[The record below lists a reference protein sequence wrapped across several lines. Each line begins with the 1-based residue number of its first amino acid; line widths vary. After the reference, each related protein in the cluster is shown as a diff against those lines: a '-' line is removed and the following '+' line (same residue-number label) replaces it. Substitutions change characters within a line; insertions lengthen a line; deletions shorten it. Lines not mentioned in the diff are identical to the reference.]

1 MTRKFS
7 ILLALILGVY
17 MTGLAQESATS
28 SSLAIKSKPK
38 NMWEVGLHVGHNIVT
53 GDVDWDSGFGV
64 GLHAR
69 KSLDYVFSLRF
80 DASYE
85 SLSGEEEDDLRPEDG
100 TRWRNVNGGNG
111 FGENWQPEYET
122 RVISGDATLVASLNQ
137 FKVFKK
143 NKINPYLFAGAG
155 IGSFDVMAVDGNIEL
170 EIDDLDQFDDDWSIS
185 TYLTG
190 GFGIAFKL
198 GKKVSIG
205 LEHKIKSVL
214 GRGDDLLDAAELLG
228 SSETSSRDLINY
240 TNIRLAI
247 PIGKGDDTSQPL
259 YWASPLD
266 LIADDLAE
274 VKARPI
280 FDNNDTDGDG
290 VVDAFDQE
298 NNTAAGCPVDTRG
311 VTLDSD
317 GDGIADCKDK
327 EPYSPPGYKVDN
339 QGVADVPAPDYINE
353 NDVNRI
359 VDAKLK
365 DFRVPTPAIPPMD
378 WFLPMV
384 NFDNNKYAIK
394 NSEYA
399 KLRQIAQVMKQ
410 HPGLRVVA
418 TGFTDATA
426 SNCYNDVLSYNRSQA
441 AIDYMVSKYGIG
453 RDRFVLNYSGEN
465 DLLVPTNSKSLVN
478 RRVEFKVATIE
489 SNVGKPDCGVNNAGT
504 GGSGYSGNKESGY

>member
-1 MTRKFS
+1 
-7 ILLALILGVY
+7 
-17 MTGLAQESATS
+17 MTGMAQDATS
-28 SSLAIKSKPK
+28 NSSLAIKSKPK
-38 NMWEVGLHVGHNIVT
+38 NMWEIGLNVGHDIIT
-53 GDVDWDSGFGV
+53 GDVDWNSGFGV

-69 KSLDYVFSLRF
+69 KALDYVFSVRL
-80 DASYE
+80 DATYE
-85 SLSGEEEDDLRPEDG
+85 ALSGEEDETRRPEDAS
-100 TRWRNVNGGNG
+100 RYG
-111 FGENWQPEYET
+111 FPANWLPEYNT
-122 RVISGDATLVASLNQ
+122 NVISGDLTLIASLNQ

-143 NKINPYLFAGAG
+143 NKINPYFFAGAG
-155 IGSFDVMAVDGNIEL
+155 VGSFDVTAINGDDEFDADEFQRVGL
-170 EIDDLDQFDDDWSIS
+170 EFDDPWTVS

-190 GFGIAFKL
+190 GAGIGFRL
-198 GKKVSIG
+198 GKKASLAI
-205 LEHKIKSVL
+205 EHKIKSVL
-214 GRGDDLLDAAELLG
+214 GRGDDLLDAAELRG

-240 TNIRLAI
+240 TNLRLSFAI
-247 PIGKGDDTSQPL
+247 GGDDQAMPL

-266 LIADDLAE
+266 MIADDLAE

-298 NNTAAGCPVDTRG
+298 NNTDSGCPVDTRG

-339 QGVADVPAPDYINE
+339 QGVADVPEPDYIDE

-384 NFDNNKYAIK
+384 NFDNNKYSIK

-399 KLRQIAQVMKQ
+399 KLRQVAQVMKQ
-410 HPGLRVVA
+410 HPGMRVVA

-426 SNCYNDVLSYNRSQA
+426 SNCYNDVLSYNRAQA

-465 DLLVPTNSKSLVN
+465 DLLVPTNAKSLVN
-478 RRVEFKVATIE
+478 RRVEFKVASVE
-489 SNVGKPDCGVNNAGT
+489 SNVGKPDCGVNNAGS
-504 GGSGYSGNKESGY
+504 GGSGYSGNKASGY

>member
-17 MTGLAQESATS
+17 MTGIAQEAATS

-38 NMWEVGLHVGHNIVT
+38 NMWEIGLNVGHDIVT

-69 KSLDYVFSLRF
+69 KALDYVFSVRL
-80 DASYE
+80 DATYE
-85 SLSGEEEDDLRPEDG
+85 SLSGEEDETERSADAA
-100 TRWRNVNGGNG
+100 VYG
-111 FGENWQPEYET
+111 FADNWLPEYET
-122 RVISGDATLVASLNQ
+122 TIISGDATLVASLNQ

-155 IGSFDVMAVDGNIEL
+155 IGNFDVTAIEGNNEVDV
-170 EIDDLDQFDDDWSIS
+170 DDLDFDDEWTVS

-190 GFGIAFKL
+190 GFGIGFKL
-198 GKKVSIG
+198 GKKASLGI
-205 LEHKIKSVL
+205 EHKIKSVL
-214 GRGDDLLDAAELLG
+214 GRGDDLLDASERLG
-228 SSETSSRDLINY
+228 SAETSSRDLINY
-240 TNIRLAI
+240 TNIRLSFA
-247 PIGKGDDTSQPL
+247 IGKGDDQAQPL

-266 LIADDLAE
+266 MIADDLAE

-298 NNTAAGCPVDTRG
+298 ANTDAGCPVDTRG

-327 EPYSPPGYKVDN
+327 EPFSPPGYKVDN
-339 QGVADVPAPDYINE
+339 QGVANVPAPDYVNE

-384 NFDNNKYAIK
+384 NFDNNKYSIK
-394 NSEYA
+394 ETEYA
-399 KLRQIAQVMKQ
+399 KLRQVAQVMKQ
-410 HPGLRVVA
+410 HPGMRVVA

-426 SNCYNDVLSYNRSQA
+426 SNCYNDVLSYNRAQA
-441 AIDYMVSKYGIG
+441 SIDYMVSKYGIG

-478 RRVEFKVATIE
+478 RRVEFKVASVE
-489 SNVGKPDCGVNNAGT
+489 SNVGKPDCGVNNAGR

>member
-1 MTRKFS
+1 MTRKFL
-7 ILLALILGVY
+7 ILLTLILGAY
-17 MTGLAQESATS
+17 MTGIAQDAANT

-38 NMWEVGLHVGHNIVT
+38 NMWEIGLNVGHDFVT

-69 KSLDYVFSLRF
+69 KALDYVFSVRL

-85 SLSGEEEDDLRPEDG
+85 SLSGTEEEDTRREDG
-100 TRWRNVNGGNG
+100 RRWG
-111 FGENWQPEYET
+111 FGDNWTPEYET
-122 RVISGDATLVASLNQ
+122 NIISGDITLVASLNQ

-155 IGSFDVMAVDGNIEL
+155 IGSLDVTAINGSDEVDV
-170 EIDDLDQFDDDWSIS
+170 DDSDIFDDPWTVSS
-185 TYLTG
+185 YLTG
-190 GFGIAFKL
+190 GAGIAFRI
-198 GKKVSIG
+198 GKKASIG
-205 LEHKIKSVL
+205 IEHKIKSVM

-240 TNIRLAI
+240 TNIRLSFAI
-247 PIGKGDDTSQPL
+247 GGDDKSQPL
-259 YWASPLD
+259 FWASPLD
-266 LIADDLAE
+266 MIADDLAE

-298 NNTAAGCPVDTRG
+298 NNTDSGCAVDTRG

-317 GDGIADCKDK
+317 NDGIADCKDK

-339 QGVADVPAPDYINE
+339 QGVADVPEPDYVDE

-384 NFDNNKYAIK
+384 NFDNNKYSIK

-399 KLRQIAQVMKQ
+399 KLRQVAQVMKQ
-410 HPGLRVVA
+410 HPGMRVVA

-426 SNCYNDVLSYNRSQA
+426 SNCYNSVLSYNRAQSS
-441 AIDYMVSKYGIG
+441 IDYMVSKYGIG
-453 RDRFVLNYSGEN
+453 RDRFVLNYSGED
-465 DLLVPTNSKSLVN
+465 DLLVPTNSKSLIN
-478 RRVEFKVATIE
+478 RRVEFKVASSE
-489 SNVGKPDCGVNNAGT
+489 SEMGKPDCGVQNAGRGT
-504 GGSGYSGNKESGY
+504 SGFSGNKESGY

>member
-1 MTRKFS
+1 MTRKFI
-7 ILLALILGVY
+7 ILLALTLGAY
-17 MTGLAQESATS
+17 MTSTAQDAANS

-38 NMWEVGLHVGHNIVT
+38 NMWEIGLNVGHDIVT
-53 GDVDWDSGFGV
+53 GDVDWNSGFGV

-69 KSLDYVFSLRF
+69 KALDYVFSVRL
-80 DASYE
+80 DATYE
-85 SLSGEEEDDLRPEDG
+85 ALSGEEEEDIRIQDGNRWGFSNWRPEYQ
-100 TRWRNVNGGNG
+100 TNI
-111 FGENWQPEYET
+111 
-122 RVISGDATLVASLNQ
+122 ISGDATLVASLNQ

-155 IGSFDVMAVDGNIEL
+155 IGSFDVTAINGDQEVDA
-170 EIDDLDQFDDDWSIS
+170 DDESRFDDPWTVSS
-185 TYLTG
+185 YLTG
-190 GFGIAFKL
+190 GFGLGFKL
-198 GKKVSIG
+198 GKKASLGI
-205 LEHKIKSVL
+205 EHKIKSVL

-240 TNIRLAI
+240 TNIRLSFAI
-247 PIGKGDDTSQPL
+247 GGDDQAQPL

-266 LIADDLAE
+266 MIADDLAE

-298 NNTAAGCPVDTRG
+298 NNTDSGCPVDTRG

-327 EPYSPPGYKVDN
+327 EPFSPPGYKVDN
-339 QGVADVPAPDYINE
+339 QGVASIPEPDYVNE

-399 KLRQIAQVMKQ
+399 KLRQVAQVMKQ
-410 HPGLRVVA
+410 HPGMRVVA

-426 SNCYNDVLSYNRSQA
+426 GNCYNDVLSYNRAQA
-441 AIDYMVSKYGIG
+441 SIDYLVSKYGIG

-465 DLLVPTNSKSLVN
+465 DLLVPTNAKSLVN
-478 RRVEFKVATIE
+478 RRVEFKVASVE
-489 SNVGKPDCGVNNAGT
+489 SEQGRPDCGVGNAGQ

>member
-1 MTRKFS
+1 
-7 ILLALILGVY
+7 
-17 MTGLAQESATS
+17 MTGLAQEAATS

-38 NMWEVGLHVGHNIVT
+38 NMWEIGLNVGHDIVT
-53 GDVDWDSGFGV
+53 GDVDWNSGFGV

-69 KSLDYVFSLRF
+69 KALDYVFSVRF
-80 DASYE
+80 DANYE
-85 SLSGEEEDDLRPEDG
+85 ALSGDEEEDIRREDG
-100 TRWRNVNGGNG
+100 ARYG
-111 FGENWQPEYET
+111 FANWQPEYET
-122 RVISGDATLVASLNQ
+122 NIISGDATLVASLNQ

-155 IGSFDVMAVDGNIEL
+155 IGNFDVTAINGSEEVDV
-170 EIDDLDQFDDDWSIS
+170 DDDSLFDDPWTVSS
-185 TYLTG
+185 YFTG
-190 GFGIAFKL
+190 GFGVGFRV
-198 GKKVSIG
+198 GKKASIG
-205 LEHKIKSVL
+205 IEHKVKSVL

-240 TNIRLAI
+240 TNIRLSFA
-247 PIGKGDDTSQPL
+247 IGKGDDQAMPL
-259 YWASPLD
+259 FWASPLD
-266 LIADDLAE
+266 MIADDLAE

-298 NNTAAGCPVDTRG
+298 ANTDAGCPVDTRG

-339 QGVADVPAPDYINE
+339 QGVADVPAPDYVNE

-384 NFDNNKYAIK
+384 NFDNNKYSIK

-399 KLRQIAQVMKQ
+399 KLRQVAQVMKQ
-410 HPGLRVVA
+410 HPGMRVVA

-426 SNCYNDVLSYNRSQA
+426 SNCYNDVLSYNRAQA

-453 RDRFVLNYSGEN
+453 RDRFILNYSGEN
-465 DLLVPTNSKSLVN
+465 DLLVPTNAKSLVN
-478 RRVEFKVATIE
+478 RRVEFKVATVE
-489 SNVGKPDCGVNNAGT
+489 SNVGKPDCGVNNAGR

>member
-1 MTRKFS
+1 
-7 ILLALILGVY
+7 
-17 MTGLAQESATS
+17 MTGIAQDAANT

-38 NMWEVGLHVGHNIVT
+38 NMWEIGLNVGHDFIT

-69 KSLDYVFSLRF
+69 KALDYVFSVRL

-85 SLSGEEEDDLRPEDG
+85 SLSGEEEDDRRPEDG
-100 TRWRNVNGGNG
+100 NRWNRANNGVG
-111 FGENWQPEYET
+111 FGPSWQPEYET
-122 RVISGDATLVASLNQ
+122 RVISGDITLVASLNQ

-155 IGSFDVMAVDGNIEL
+155 VGSFDIEAVDGSNSL
-170 EIDDLDQFDDDWSIS
+170 EIDDLDSFDDDWSIS

-190 GFGIAFKL
+190 GAGIAFKL
-198 GKKVSIG
+198 GKKASLGI
-205 LEHKIKSVL
+205 EHKIKSVM

-228 SSETSSRDLINY
+228 SAETSSRDLINY
-240 TNIRLAI
+240 TNLRLSFAI
-247 PIGKGDDTSQPL
+247 GGDDKAQPL
-259 YWASPLD
+259 FWASPLD
-266 LIADDLAE
+266 MIADDLAE

-298 NNTAAGCPVDTRG
+298 NNTDSGCAVDTRG

-317 GDGIADCKDK
+317 SDGIADCKDK

-339 QGVADVPAPDYINE
+339 QGVADVPEPDYVDE

-384 NFDNNKYAIK
+384 NFDNNKYSVK
-394 NSEYA
+394 NTEYA
-399 KLRQIAQVMKQ
+399 KLRQVAQVMKQ
-410 HPGLRVVA
+410 HPGMRVVA

-426 SNCYNDVLSYNRSQA
+426 SNCYNSVLSYNRAQSS
-441 AIDYMVSKYGIG
+441 IDYLVSKYGIG
-453 RDRFVLNYSGEN
+453 RDRFVLNYSGED

-478 RRVEFKVATIE
+478 RRVEFKVASSE
-489 SNVGKPDCGVNNAGT
+489 SEMGKPDCGVQNAGR
-504 GGSGYSGNKESGY
+504 GNSGYSGNKESGY

>member
-1 MTRKFS
+1 
-7 ILLALILGVY
+7 
-17 MTGLAQESATS
+17 MTGIAQDAST

-38 NMWEVGLHVGHNIVT
+38 NMWEIGLNVGHDIIT
-53 GDVDWDSGFGV
+53 GDVDWKSGFGV

-69 KSLDYVFSLRF
+69 KALDYVFSVRL

-85 SLSGEEEDDLRPEDG
+85 ALKGEEEDDTRVEDG
-100 TRWRNVNGGNG
+100 RRWG
-111 FGENWQPEYET
+111 FGDTWKPVYET
-122 RVISGDATLVASLNQ
+122 NIISGDITLLASLNQ

-155 IGSFDVMAVDGNIEL
+155 IGSFDVTAINGSTEVDA
-170 EIDDLDQFDDDWSIS
+170 DDDTFFDDPWSVS
-185 TYLTG
+185 PYFTG
-190 GFGIAFKL
+190 GFGLAFRV
-198 GKKVSIG
+198 GKKASIG
-205 LEHKIKSVL
+205 LEHKVKAVM

-240 TNIRLAI
+240 TNLRISFA
-247 PIGKGDDTSQPL
+247 IGKGDDKAMPL
-259 YWASPLD
+259 FWASPLD
-266 LIADDLAE
+266 MMADDLAE

-298 NNTAAGCPVDTRG
+298 NDTDSGCAVDTRG

-327 EPYSPPGYKVDN
+327 EPFSPPGYKVDN
-339 QGVADVPAPDYINE
+339 QGVASVPAPDYVNE

-384 NFDNNKYAIK
+384 NFDNNRYSIK
-394 NSEYA
+394 DTEYA

-410 HPGLRVVA
+410 HPGMRVTA

-426 SNCYNDVLSYNRSQA
+426 SNCYNDVLSYNRAQA
-441 AIDYMVSKYGIG
+441 SIDYMVSKYGIG
-453 RDRFVLNYSGEN
+453 RDRFVLNYAGEN
-465 DLLVPTNSKSLVN
+465 DLLVPTNNKSLVN
-478 RRVEFKVATIE
+478 RRVEFKVATSE
-489 SNVGKPDCGVNNAGT
+489 SGMGKPDCGVGNAGR
-504 GGSGYSGNKESGY
+504 GGSGFSGNKESGY